1 MYSRRQ
7 TVTIKEI
14 REKTGLSQAK
24 FGERY
29 GIPTRTIENWE
40 TGSRVPPQYVVELL
54 RRVVEMDF
62 PE

>member
-1 MYSRRQ
+1 M
-7 TVTIKEI
+7 TIREI
-14 REKTGLSQAK
+14 REKTGLSQAR

-40 TGSRVPPQYVVELL
+40 TGARVPPQYVVELL
-54 RRVVEMDF
+54 RRVVEELDY

>member
-1 MYSRRQ
+1 M
-7 TVTIKEI
+7 TIKEI

-24 FGERY
+24 FGKRY

-40 TGSRVPPQYVVELL
+40 AGSRVPPQYVVELL
-54 RRVVEMDF
+54 RRVVAEDY